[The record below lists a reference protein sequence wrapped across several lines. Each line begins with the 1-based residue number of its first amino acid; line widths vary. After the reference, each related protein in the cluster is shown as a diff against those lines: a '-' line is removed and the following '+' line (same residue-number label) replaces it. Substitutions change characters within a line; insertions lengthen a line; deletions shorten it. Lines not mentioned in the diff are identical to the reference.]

1 MSADN
6 IIVVKKL
13 WDGWWVRYGFASDEG
28 VGSEEFMRYGKCYET
43 REAALVAAHDL
54 EKKQG
59 YVEYGV
65 NGVGA

>member
-6 IIVVKKL
+6 IIYVQQIGAQWFVQYGSASCVVEMAK
-13 WDGWWVRYGFASDEG
+13 
-28 VGSEEFMRYGKCYET
+28 GKSYST

-54 EKKQG
+54 EKETG

-65 NGVGA
+65 NELEAIP